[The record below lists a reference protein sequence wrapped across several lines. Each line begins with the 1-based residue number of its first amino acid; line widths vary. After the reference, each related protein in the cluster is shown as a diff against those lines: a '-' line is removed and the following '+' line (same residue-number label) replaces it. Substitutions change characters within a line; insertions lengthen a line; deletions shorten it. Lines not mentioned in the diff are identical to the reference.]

1 MCSLLGLF
9 WGFFKN
15 TANVHLYFQQLSSS
29 SNIAVLYIYIGVF
42 GGAILQGNKWGG
54 GTCKK
59 NGVGLIRVVLI
70 ILISNV
76 QKRTCEEFDNSL
88 LSLRR
93 TR

>member
-9 WGFFKN
+9 FGYFKS

-42 GGAILQGNKWGG
+42 WGAILQGNEVMKGVLAKKRCGFIKGG
-54 GTCKK
+54 SNNSDKK
-59 NGVGLIRVVLI
+59 I
-70 ILISNV
+70 
-76 QKRTCEEFDNSL
+76 TCEEFDNSL

>member
-9 WGFFKN
+9 LDFFKS

-54 GTCKK
+54 VALVKK
-59 NGVGLIRVVLI
+59 RCGFNKGD
-70 ILISNV
+70 SN
-76 QKRTCEEFDNSL
+76 NSDK
-88 LSLRR
+88 
-93 TR
+93 